1 MGRDICNVGLFGWH
15 ANRKFENQRAGVAT
29 LVLTETV
36 GHRAICQYIPLIDE
50 NSLIVAAIDAFG
62 RVALRS

>member
-1 MGRDICNVGLFGWH
+1 MLVSLDGTQTESLRI
-15 ANRKFENQRAGVAT
+15 KEPGVVT

-62 RVALRS
+62 IVALRS